1 MPVVFAHCLGE
12 SRWSWPQCTSLPFC
26 PPHLQVFQSLVYDTQ
41 VREAVGPAR
50 SKVGWDFFM
59 LVIVV
64 KSYTFLLIRWDGLKG
79 SETLL
84 VQISVLIALESFS
97 GVRFV

>member
-1 MPVVFAHCLGE
+1 MGWVKLG
-12 SRWSWPQCTSLPFC
+12 
-26 PPHLQVFQSLVYDTQ
+26 
-41 VREAVGPAR
+41 
-50 SKVGWDFFM
+50 FFM